1 MDVNMDVLF
10 RDMRII
16 SIGAKLIKGLY
27 LLKTV
32 LTVGIIVF
40 SALELCTA
48 VREKKEAIPQ
58 IAQ

>member
-1 MDVNMDVLF
+1 MDVLF

-16 SIGAKLIKGLY
+16 SIGTRLIKGLY
-27 LLKTV
+27 LLKTA

-48 VREKKEAIPQ
+48 VREKKEAMPQ